1 MSEVEMAQ
9 HRAEEKA
16 PATIGQVSAEIGL
29 PISTIRY
36 YEKEFGSYL
45 QLIKT
50 PGGHRRF
57 RPQEVEKL
65 KRIHYLIHTQG
76 FSLKDAKTKLVS
88 DRDPVLMRR
97 DLDLLLEVF
106 ETLVSENIKLHRAIE
121 EMTARLVALED
132 QAKKKKFK
140 LF

>member
-1 MSEVEMAQ
+1 MTLGGKKDES
-9 HRAEEKA
+9 
-16 PATIGQVSAEIGL
+16 TLSIGQVSQEVGL
-29 PISTIRY
+29 PISTVRY

-45 QLIKT
+45 QLLKT

-57 RPQEVEKL
+57 RPEDVEKL
-65 KRIHYLIHTQG
+65 KRIHALVHTSG
-76 FSLKDAKTKLVS
+76 LTLKDAKTKLVS

-106 ETLVSENIKLHRAIE
+106 ETLVSEHVRIRRALDAL
-121 EMTARLVALED
+121 TARLLVLED